1 MSKKQ
6 YVAISIILLMLM
18 LCSTLTA
25 TMPAVKAYDYDYGY
39 ASNLYTTNWMDW
51 NGNAEHTW
59 TAFTQI
65 ANLFSQK
72 SLWVIYYGYPY
83 YYGPAYGE
91 VTNWGSSATPYTV
104 YNRIEHVNVYH
115 PDFSTVL
122 YVGHGGPQGFYVHT
136 DYPDNPNIFPP
147 LVSFAEIQARTQS
160 SPTHQFVLMW
170 VCNGGNNAPQGSPT
184 AWNPLWWSYPPA
196 YPPYTW
202 VGFNDASP
210 WLCDQMSPGN
220 IFRYWL
226 VFFYYYALNGDYSVM
241 DALNLASVA
250 TGFQDFGSSVL
261 GGSGRYWT
269 YYPYNHPPYYNQSGW
284 WTGRMNVCGNPFGTY
299 LPKDVYIYYP

>member
-1 MSKKQ
+1 
-6 YVAISIILLMLM
+6 MLM

-65 ANLFSQK
+65 ANLFASTGGAYYWDEAYQC
-72 SLWVIYYGYPY
+72 WV

-91 VTNWGSSATPYTV
+91 VTNWGSAATPYTV
-104 YNRIEHVNVYH
+104 YTRIEHVNVYH
-115 PDFSTVL
+115 SDFSSVL

-136 DYPDNPNIFPP
+136 NYPDNPNIFPP
-147 LVSFAEIQARTQS
+147 LVSFTEIQARTQF

-184 AWNPLWWSYPPA
+184 AWNPLWWSNPPA

-220 IFRYWL
+220 LFRHWL
-226 VFFYYYALNGDYSVM
+226 VFFYYYALNGYSVM
-241 DALNLASVA
+241 AALNRASQAV
-250 TGFQDFGSSVL
+250 GFEDFASSAL
-261 GGSGRYWT
+261 GDSGRYWT

-284 WTGRMNVCGNPFGTY
+284 WTGRMNVCGNPFNTY
-299 LPKDVYIYYP
+299 LPTVFYME